1 MPSLNVTAPLDKHE
15 QPKETMVTTQIHQDS
30 NKTMSVNVAL
40 CGSIPRANLV
50 KASGGPCS
58 LSSLMTD
65 RQTDYNRCGNG
76 KLTLFSERNGGTE
89 GQQNNE
95 NIRPM
100 LSERQPFAQVFDAPS
115 WAVPAPGEARL
126 EVGYKREAIRIRGY
140 DLTSLTLSV
149 FQPVCETYG
158 RHQSVDL
165 TAKSFFRI
173 GRSPHCDV
181 QLMHQTSS
189 RRHAMLF
196 HHSNGGC
203 YIVDCG
209 SAHGTFVNGVRIS
222 SPSNG
227 GVVVPHKV
235 RRGSLIRF
243 GGPGA
248 PCFVL
253 KSFSFHLK
261 EVMNQD
267 DESQPDM
274 GELVRRNTRLNAL
287 GKSAADTVRERLK
300 MVLTD
305 VLTVT
310 RKRSFDSLATSVTVD
325 EDYEEPPSCKRI
337 RCESP
342 PLSPEVPLR
351 LVSPEYSCAR
361 KVRRVTFALDVQ
373 VNYPAS
379 ISPADSEDEASV

>member
-1 MPSLNVTAPLDKHE
+1 ME
-15 QPKETMVTTQIHQDS
+15 TTQNLHGS
-30 NKTMSVNVAL
+30 NQMMSVNVAL
-40 CGSIPRANLV
+40 CGSIPRAHLT
-50 KASGGPCS
+50 KGTGAPCRLAPS
-58 LSSLMTD
+58 LNRDS
-65 RQTDYNRCGNG
+65 QTDGSRYGTT
-76 KLTLFSERNGGTE
+76 KLTLQAERPSI
-89 GQQNNE
+89 QIPHNNE
-95 NIRPM
+95 NMRPA
-100 LSERQPFAQVFDAPS
+100 ERQPLGQVFDAPS

-126 EVGYKREAIRIRGY
+126 EVCNESEFIVWTDRSP
-140 DLTSLTLSV
+140 SLCLQFTL
-149 FQPVCETYG
+149 FQPVCEEYG
-158 RHQSVDL
+158 RHHSVDL

-181 QLMHQTSS
+181 QLLHQPSS
-189 RRHAMLF
+189 RRHDMLF

-209 SAHGTFVNGVRIS
+209 SAHGTYVNGARIP

-227 GVVVPHKV
+227 GVVVPQKV

-253 KSFSFHLK
+253 KSFSFQLN
-261 EVMNQD
+261 EVINH
-267 DESQPDM
+267 DETQPDM

-287 GKSAADTVRERLK
+287 GKSASDTVRERLK

-305 VLTVT
+305 VLSVS

-325 EDYEEPPSCKRI
+325 EDYEEPPSGKRI

-351 LVSPEYSCAR
+351 LVSPDYSSPR
-361 KVRRVTFALDVQ
+361 KLRRVTFALDVQ
-373 VNYPAS
+373 VSYPAT
-379 ISPADSEDEASV
+379 ISPADSGDEASV

>member
-1 MPSLNVTAPLDKHE
+1 M
-15 QPKETMVTTQIHQDS
+15 
-30 NKTMSVNVAL
+30 
-40 CGSIPRANLV
+40 
-50 KASGGPCS
+50 
-58 LSSLMTD
+58 
-65 RQTDYNRCGNG
+65 
-76 KLTLFSERNGGTE
+76 
-89 GQQNNE
+89 
-95 NIRPM
+95 
-100 LSERQPFAQVFDAPS
+100 
-115 WAVPAPGEARL
+115 
-126 EVGYKREAIRIRGY
+126 
-140 DLTSLTLSV
+140 
-149 FQPVCETYG
+149 
-158 RHQSVDL
+158 

-189 RRHAMLF
+189 RRHSMLF

-209 SAHGTFVNGVRIS
+209 SAHGTFVNGSRIP

-227 GVVVPHKV
+227 GVVVPQKV

-253 KSFSFHLK
+253 KSFSFKLN
-261 EVMNQD
+261 EVFNQ

-287 GKSAADTVRERLK
+287 GKSASDTVRERLK

-305 VLTVT
+305 VLSVS

-325 EDYEEPPSCKRI
+325 EDYEEPPSGKRI

-351 LVSPEYSCAR
+351 LVSPDYSSPR
-361 KVRRVTFALDVQ
+361 KLRRVTFALDVQ
-373 VNYPAS
+373 VSYPAT
-379 ISPADSEDEASV
+379 ISPADSGDEASV

>member
-1 MPSLNVTAPLDKHE
+1 
-15 QPKETMVTTQIHQDS
+15 
-30 NKTMSVNVAL
+30 MSVNVAL
-40 CGSIPRANLV
+40 CGSIPRAHLT
-50 KASGGPCS
+50 KGTGAPCRLAPS
-58 LSSLMTD
+58 LNRDS
-65 RQTDYNRCGNG
+65 QTDDNRCGTS
-76 KLTLFSERNGGTE
+76 KLTLLSDRPSI
-89 GQQNNE
+89 QIPQNNE
-95 NIRPM
+95 NMRPVG
-100 LSERQPFAQVFDAPS
+100 QPLGQVFDAPS

-126 EVGYKREAIRIRGY
+126 EVCNGSELHLNGCAVPIS
-140 DLTSLTLSV
+140 TSLSELP
-149 FQPVCETYG
+149 QPVCEAYG
-158 RHQSVDL
+158 RHHSVDL

-203 YIVDCG
+203 YVVDCG
-209 SAHGTFVNGVRIS
+209 SAHGTFVNGSRIP

-227 GVVVPHKV
+227 GVVVPQKV

-253 KSFSFHLK
+253 KSFSFKLN
-261 EVMNQD
+261 EVINH

-287 GKSAADTVRERLK
+287 GKSASDTVRERLK

-305 VLTVT
+305 VLSVS

-325 EDYEEPPSCKRI
+325 EDYEEPPSSKRI

-351 LVSPEYSCAR
+351 LVSPDYSSPR
-361 KVRRVTFALDVQ
+361 KLRRVTFALDVQ
-373 VNYPAS
+373 VSYPAT
-379 ISPADSEDEASV
+379 ISPADSGDEASV